1 MFDSLVET
9 NESVRTRLL
18 EDLND
23 NPVNKFEKVESL
35 LKSTYTQSINLLA
48 SMNTFTLMEASKDCP
63 VGGRV
68 RRGNYQERL

>member
-1 MFDSLVET
+1 MFESLVET

-18 EDLND
+18 EDLDD
-23 NPVNKFEKVESL
+23 NPVRKLQKVESL

-48 SMNTFTLMEASKDCP
+48 SMNTFTLMEASKCP
-63 VGGRV
+63 VGGRE